1 MSFRHLLRKASP
13 AILNNLLEKASPGNP
28 VQAASKQVTSAG
40 NRFQGGLHS
49 LSRLK
54 RDSVAQSLRHPSPS
68 RPPFT
73 AARPANT
80 AGLAESF
87 KHSAS
92 QNNIP
97 SKNIADVSFH
107 GQATQISRHNA
118 LRFTQLRLKILQQP
132 AGQASHDE
140 KTMHG
145 ILSSKD
151 IGERDRLLLQNE
163 RYSQRYSTVSFN
175 GVTAEVSKDAELKLM
190 YLRNNLLNLAPETAQ
205 SYKQLLSD
213 VLASDDIDQRHRL
226 VDEMGKQVEQH
237 LKKFATVE
245 FKGVTTE
252 IPKTME
258 LEFMQ
263 MRIDL
268 VKLPYERGEEYGRLL
283 QDVLASKLA
292 GGREELL
299 GAIARQVAQ
308 ETKGLPEIAS

>member
-1 MSFRHLLRKASP
+1 
-13 AILNNLLEKASPGNP
+13 
-28 VQAASKQVTSAG
+28 
-40 NRFQGGLHS
+40 
-49 LSRLK
+49 
-54 RDSVAQSLRHPSPS
+54 
-68 RPPFT
+68 
-73 AARPANT
+73 
-80 AGLAESF
+80 
-87 KHSAS
+87 
-92 QNNIP
+92 
-97 SKNIADVSFH
+97 
-107 GQATQISRHNA
+107 
-118 LRFTQLRLKILQQP
+118 
-132 AGQASHDE
+132 
-140 KTMHG
+140 MHG